1 MKNMKVVLLTVG
13 VIILLAGVFIAGQKY
28 IEANKSAGPAP
39 IVLQKGEEKGQIL
52 KGQIT
57 KYDIGSLTVTLDEG
71 KDLYFSDLDNISV
84 WEIKNGRP
92 QKSDW
97 LKVTVGQKVSLS
109 MDKPG
114 QRLISIIIL

>member
-1 MKNMKVVLLTVG
+1 MKGVLFIVGGIVLLG
-13 VIILLAGVFIAGQKY
+13 GAFIAGQKY
-28 IEANKSAGPAP
+28 IAANKSAGPTP

-114 QRLISIIIL
+114 QRLISVIIL

>member
-1 MKNMKVVLLTVG
+1 MKVLLLILS
-13 VIILLAGVFIAGQKY
+13 VIILLAGVFIFGKKY
-28 IEANKSAGPAP
+28 IATNKSVNPVP
-39 IVLQKGEEKGQIL
+39 IVLQKGEEKGQVL

-57 KYDIGSLTVTLDEG
+57 KYDIGSLTVTLNEG
-71 KDLYFSDLDNISV
+71 KDLIFSDLAQVGI

-109 MDKPG
+109 MDKSG
-114 QRLISIIIL
+114 QKLISVIIL